1 MTTTTRPTRV
11 LVVGNGMAG
20 ARLAEELRHRDP
32 SGERLAVT
40 VVGEES
46 HAAYNRILLSN
57 VVAGSVTPRETRLRP
72 DSWWQT
78 RGIDVRTG
86 VRVASVDLAART
98 ATVCRVPASQPTLSQ
113 PEPPLA
119 PNAAFGVERTGMP
132 LSSATNAAFGAEGAG
147 AEGTGGKCADREV
160 LEWDELV
167 IATGST
173 PFVPPLEGDVE
184 DVLTLRTL
192 DDCERISAAAE
203 SARTAVVLG
212 AGLLGLEAARGLLAR
227 GLDVTVVH
235 PMDFPME
242 RQLDA
247 DGGAVLTRVLASM
260 GVEVLLGRL
269 AVARHRATPPTQTT
283 SATPARLVL
292 DDGRT
297 VPADLVVVS
306 AGVRPRT
313 DLAASLGAEVGRGVV
328 VDDRLATSVPHVH
341 AIGDCAE
348 HRGVVQGLVQ
358 PAWDQARVLA
368 DVLSGADPTATY
380 ASTPVVTRLKAH
392 DIDLASMGDTAVTV
406 HDPDHEVLS
415 FAEPSRGRYGKLVVR
430 DERIVGAV
438 LLGGGNAAGALTQL
452 FDTGA
457 LVPRDR
463 LSLLLGRALTGDS
476 AGAQSVNLAEMP
488 GSAVLCRCNSV
499 TKSAVVGAWRAGAQ
513 TVQQVAESTRA
524 TTGCGGCTSA
534 VQGICDWLRAAD
546 PHDPSSKPST
556 TSSPTPA
563 PVLTEGAA

>member
-1 MTTTTRPTRV
+1 MTPTPPPTRV
-11 LVVGNGMAG
+11 LIVGNGMAG

-32 SGERLAVT
+32 SGERLTVT
-40 VVGEES
+40 VVGEEN

-72 DSWWQT
+72 DAWWTT
-78 RGIDVRTG
+78 RAIDVRAG
-86 VRVASVDLAART
+86 CRVESVDLANRT
-98 ATVCRVPASQPTLSQ
+98 ATVCRPTPSPSVPSSPL
-113 PEPPLA
+113 PP
-119 PNAAFGVERTGMP
+119 
-132 LSSATNAAFGAEGAG
+132 NAAFGAESGGIPQRSHPNAAFG
-147 AEGTGGKCADREV
+147 GGDLGSGGSGTGGAIGEAEV

-167 IATGST
+167 LATGST
-173 PFVPPLEGDVE
+173 PFLPPLEGDAS
-184 DVLTLRTL
+184 DVVTLRSL
-192 DDCERISAAAE
+192 DDCERIVGLAE

-212 AGLLGLEAARGLLAR
+212 GGLLGLEAARGLLAR

-247 DGGAVLTRVLASM
+247 DGGAVLTRLLAGM
-260 GVEVLLGRL
+260 GVAVLLGRM
-269 AVARHRATPPTQTT
+269 AAARHPAT
-283 SATPARLVL
+283 ADGPAHLVL

-297 VPADLVVVS
+297 VPADLVVVA
-306 AGVRPRT
+306 AGVRPST
-313 DLAASLGAEVGRGVV
+313 DLAASLGADVARGVV

-415 FAEPSRGRYGKLVVR
+415 FAEPGRGRYGKLVVR
-430 DERIVGAV
+430 DDRIVGAV
-438 LLGGGNAAGALTQL
+438 LLGGGDAAGALTQL

-457 LVPRDR
+457 FVPRDR
-463 LSLLLGRALTGDS
+463 LSLLLGRALTSDAAS
-476 AGAQSVNLAEMP
+476 PTRVNLAEMP
-488 GSAVLCRCNSV
+488 GATVLCRCNSV
-499 TKSAVVGAWRAGAQ
+499 TKSAVVAAWRSGAQ
-513 TVQQVAESTRA
+513 TVPQVAEATRA
-524 TTGCGGCTSA
+524 TTGCGGCTSTL
-534 VQGICDWLRAAD
+534 QGICDWLRSAEPDRRPAAT
-546 PHDPSSKPST
+546 PAMTPAT
-556 TSSPTPA
+556 TPA
-563 PVLTEGAA
+563 PASQPAALSEGAA